1 MNTEGNGPGVSTGTA
16 ETNAQRV
23 RLAILA
29 YHCDVNKPLSATKAT
44 WQLCNNVSSRVQ
56 ESHDVLRT
64 GVYCYNS
71 ACQSWATHSPGT
83 VMQENPVETT
93 KQHYSGNFSTHFY
106 CTHIKQSI
114 MVRYQGCATEHSIR
128 YVQLILR
135 KTAVSGATA
144 VISSTSRHVEL
155 PGSLMSLKH
164 TLSSVTLKSAMQ
176 TRSAAGRRAM
186 RPMRS

>member
-1 MNTEGNGPGVSTGTA
+1 M
-16 ETNAQRV
+16 
-23 RLAILA
+23 
-29 YHCDVNKPLSATKAT
+29 
-44 WQLCNNVSSRVQ
+44 
-56 ESHDVLRT
+56 
-64 GVYCYNS
+64 YCYNS

-164 TLSSVTLKSAMQ
+164 TLSSLTLKCAMQ
-176 TRSAAGRRAM
+176 TRRAAGRGAMTPTSRPRQAQNGQPEAACKQSSNAFNKVLTRVLYCDRNACEPSRASLSYFAD
-186 RPMRS
+186 RLA